1 MLQRLINA
9 GIEESEAKKEISI
22 LEKEIKDSNRINEIL
37 DERIKTRK
45 PLQYILRKAYF
56 MDFEVEVNE
65 NVLIPRPETEL
76 LVGETLKNLKCHSR
90 LDRESRNESQV
101 LDSHFRGNDNVLN
114 ILDIGT
120 GSGIIP
126 IALAKALPEGKITAL
141 DINKEII
148 ELAKKNALKNNVGEK
163 INFKICDVF
172 SKCFEGLIN
181 ANKFDLIISNPPY
194 VKDENLKSL
203 SPEVQHEPKE
213 ALVGSKENKSGLIYY
228 ERILEVVA
236 AKRHCE
242 EHSDEAIS
250 KTLVDCRV
258 GTKVPPRND
267 VILVAFEIDPS
278 LVNDLKSLM
287 NKHKIEKY
295 EIVKD
300 YSKLDRFLFISF

>member
-1 MLQRLINA
+1 MLQRLLNA
-9 GIEESEAKKEISI
+9 GIEESEARKEISI
-22 LEKEIKDSNRINEIL
+22 LEKEIKDLNKIKEIL

-45 PLQYILRKAYF
+45 PLQYILGKAYF
-56 MDFEVEVNE
+56 MDFEVAVNE

-76 LVGETLKNLKCHSR
+76 LVGETVKRFGLWSGR
-90 LDRESRNESQV
+90 
-101 LDSHFRGNDNVLN
+101 RGLQTSPTV
-114 ILDIGT
+114 IDIGT

-126 IALAKALPEGKITAL
+126 IALAKALPNCKITAI

-148 ELAKKNALKNNVGEK
+148 ELAKKNAIKNNVGNQ

-172 SKCFEGLIN
+172 STCFEGLIN

-213 ALVGSKENKSGLIYY
+213 ALTGSKDNKSGLIYY
-228 ERILEVVA
+228 ERILEVVTA
-236 AKRHCE
+236 NC
-242 EHSDEAIS
+242 HSRLDRES
-250 KTLVDCRV
+250 KNESQALDSHFH
-258 GTKVPPRND
+258 GND
-267 VILVAFEIDPS
+267 KLLALEIDPL

-287 NKHKIEKY
+287 NKHKIDKY